1 MDSTVVV
8 NIQNA
13 FIRFHLHSKY
23 LTLSPSAVSVASN
36 KQKACTK
43 ARNVLIFHTVYHRPS
58 ERLKNA
64 CFEPLF
70 ESLKF
75 SLAQLQES
83 VENFLLVVWP
93 CYGYE
98 KVSSSN
104 KLSNA
109 HTLVII
115 RRLERSQTI
124 FVKKV
129 KSGTEKKSSF
139 NFQFFEGGLFFSI
152 GFDFLTKMVWE
163 RSNRRMIARTG
174 ALEIL

>member
-1 MDSTVVV
+1 MKK
-8 NIQNA
+8 A
-13 FIRFHLHSKY
+13 FIRFHLPSKD
-23 LTLSPSAVSVASN
+23 LNSSSKAISIANN
-36 KQKACTK
+36 KQKVCTK

-58 ERLKNA
+58 ERLQNA

-70 ESLKF
+70 ESLTF

-98 KVSSSN
+98 KVSSGN

-124 FVKKV
+124 LVQKV
-129 KSGTEKKSSF
+129 KSTTEKKTPSLKSFENFRIQAISS
-139 NFQFFEGGLFFSI
+139 NILFLA
-152 GFDFLTKMVWE
+152 DFTWKS
-163 RSNRRMIARTG
+163 RICQ
-174 ALEIL
+174 